1 MKENERGGDIHPLD
15 KFLKIFLSN
24 ADDRIIAKSVYVSE
38 QRFITH
44 INMYFKNKY
53 KKYLIFCKSKKCCSI
68 KSPSAYFFVNS
79 KLLKVIIIEF
89 TC

>member
-1 MKENERGGDIHPLD
+1 MPIKLGKSASFFFSAQKNAWTDKKIFEREGEGGDIHPLD

-24 ADDRIIAKSVYVSE
+24 TDDRNIAKSVDVSE

-53 KKYLIFCKSKKCCSI
+53 KKY
-68 KSPSAYFFVNS
+68 
-79 KLLKVIIIEF
+79 
-89 TC
+89 